1 MKRLTLAEAQKQ
13 LDDREVWLWR
23 QKNWSKGRYIEAE
36 DDADWELELTGY
48 QAVGAAGEYFE
59 IPNR

>member
-1 MKRLTLAEAQKQ
+1 VKKLTLAEAQKQ

-23 QKNWSKGRYIEAE
+23 QKHWPKRRWSEQE
-36 DDADWELELTGY
+36 DDADYELELTGY
-48 QAVGAAGEYFE
+48 QAVGAAGDYWD